1 MAFSTAGPVFIN
13 PNAVVVPFVSS
24 SSQENYVTQTVY
36 GFLDFTTTIGNTV
49 MVFSPQSAAVSGFF
63 YHELI
68 LEILINIFLFVLDI
82 QNDVKDIA
90 PSTVIET
97 KPITQSTVKKDIII
111 IKPSKTQIKVE
122 NNFSSFTSLVQVQSS
137 PPLIV
142 SSKVEIKALS
152 SSKVNVI
159 EGKPNMASKSVSSKV
174 EVVSVIPSKA
184 ITPQHIV
191 TKKEVI
197 SKPPIIASKVELIT
211 RSKERDLIINSVM
224 HPKPDEGPVAIIG
237 NNIGEPE
244 YDFLSRQPSE
254 VVEETYKVINLK
266 PSSKFHLKPRPI
278 AETKNKAATKRG
290 DSLHPTGLVTKL
302 GGTVVKDGTTTIHE
316 TSVIGTYISGKYAQ
330 VLQSTSH
337 IHNNHQKAKIS
348 PSPTLRIL
356 KTAAP
361 LLGKGNK
368 HHRHLEPTPAGS
380 INEETALPVDGL
392 FNSHNA
398 IKSTRKPTGPGSLSL
413 KARFKNRPKDPEVTE
428 ENNEQDVVSHS
439 TFKKS
444 QRTRLQTQPVKNAK

>member
-1 MAFSTAGPVFIN
+1 M
-13 PNAVVVPFVSS
+13 
-24 SSQENYVTQTVY
+24 
-36 GFLDFTTTIGNTV
+36 
-49 MVFSPQSAAVSGFF
+49 
-63 YHELI
+63 
-68 LEILINIFLFVLDI
+68 
-82 QNDVKDIA
+82 
-90 PSTVIET
+90 IET
-97 KPITQSTVKKDIII
+97 KPATEQTIKKETII
-111 IKPSKTQIKVE
+111 IKPSKTQVNVE
-122 NNFSSFTSLVQVQSS
+122 KKSPQVTSVVQVQSS

-142 SSKVEIKALS
+142 SSKIQVKALPS
-152 SSKVNVI
+152 TKVNVI
-159 EGKPNMASKSVSSKV
+159 EGKANVVAKSVVSKV
-174 EVVSVIPSKA
+174 EVVSVIPSKGVA
-184 ITPQHIV
+184 LQNIV
-191 TKKEVI
+191 TKVEVI
-197 SKPPIIASKVELIT
+197 SKPPVIASKVKIVTSSREP
-211 RSKERDLIINSVM
+211 IISSVV
-224 HPKPDEGPVAIIG
+224 HVKPDEEAVAIIG

-278 AETKNKAATKRG
+278 AETKNKAATKRA

-302 GGTVVKDGTTTIHE
+302 GGTVVKDGTTTVHE

-361 LLGKGNK
+361 SLGKGNK

-392 FNSHNA
+392 FNPHNA
-398 IKSTRKPTGPGSLSL
+398 IKSTRKPTGPGGSSF
-413 KARFKNRPKDPEVTE
+413 KARFKNRPKEPEVIE

-444 QRTRLQTQPVKNAK
+444 QRARLQAQTAKNVK